1 MQDTV
6 GIPGM
11 GSGLGEGSRGPE
23 IQGGW
28 WGETKKEE
36 EASDSH
42 SQTPRGMELL
52 NEKDGEMVTPA
63 LEPLAG
69 DWLGVQLLRPLF
81 TDWPCRPCQA
91 PGAVRLQGAQAG
103 DQASRPCLFP
113 PSILSEEQMRFFPG
127 CRVAKRTGPQ
137 VAFLRTD
144 LVTTS
149 CQERGSHQG
158 NKCFFLINII

>member
-1 MQDTV
+1 M

-23 IQGGW
+23 TQGRW

-69 DWLGVQLLRPLF
+69 DWLEVQLLPPLF

-91 PGAVRLQGAQAG
+91 PGAVSLQGA
-103 DQASRPCLFP
+103 
-113 PSILSEEQMRFFPG
+113 
-127 CRVAKRTGPQ
+127 
-137 VAFLRTD
+137 
-144 LVTTS
+144 
-149 CQERGSHQG
+149 
-158 NKCFFLINII
+158 

>member
-1 MQDTV
+1 M

-69 DWLGVQLLRPLF
+69 DWLRSPAPSSPLY
-81 TDWPCRPCQA
+81 RMALQA
-91 PGAVRLQGAQAG
+91 LPGTGG
-103 DQASRPCLFP
+103 CQASRSTSWSSGLSSLFVSTQHP
-113 PSILSEEQMRFFPG
+113 
-127 CRVAKRTGPQ
+127 K
-137 VAFLRTD
+137 
-144 LVTTS
+144 
-149 CQERGSHQG
+149 
-158 NKCFFLINII
+158 